1 MRKIDVKIVKE
12 TVKKLFLNANF
23 YLDKKIK
30 NKIKDSLK
38 EETTPI
44 AKDILK
50 TILENAELAE
60 VKMKPICQDTGSA
73 LVFMEIGQDVHFTNG
88 FINDAVNDGM
98 REAYLEG
105 FLRKSIVQDPVFERV
120 NTKDNSPAIIYQK
133 IVPGDRLKIIVA
145 PKGGGAEN
153 MGEVRMLKPAD
164 GLEGVKK
171 FILERIKTASG
182 NPCPP
187 IIVGVGIGGNF
198 DYSAY
203 LAKKALLRSI
213 DEFNENPKWAEFE
226 KEMLIE
232 INKLNVGPQG
242 LGGKTTALKV
252 SVETYPCHI
261 ASLPVAINLQCHALR
276 HAEIII

>member
-1 MRKIDVKIVKE
+1 MREIDVKIVKE

-261 ASLPVAINLQCHALR
+261 ASLPVAINLQCHAHR